1 MDILKTNPVYL
12 GGALVCIALAAYVY
26 AGLTNPLSNI
36 PGPWYT
42 RFTTLPST
50 FKVITAHHPDWIHD
64 LHAKYGP
71 VVRYSPHEVDISDP
85 PTCQRIHSVK
95 TGFFK
100 SPFYSLLITDSSS
113 VFNEIRPEIHRKYK
127 RLLSNP
133 MSETGLKTF
142 LPRIDS
148 KVRLAIERIRD
159 ENKVRGAADIAKWFM
174 FLSFDVIGDLAFGE
188 SFGNLESGKKNRS
201 VNDFVSLGFVG
212 GLRSMFPTIAQI
224 SLYLPIPVF
233 KEATAVQY
241 RTFDYAQGA
250 LDRHAKRVEETGSDP
265 HPTVFSKLYNAG
277 EEETWN
283 PIEIRDNAQVFIVG
297 GSDTTANSMIYLVW
311 AVCKIPEIKAKL
323 MKELD
328 ALPDNYTYDQLK
340 ELTFYP
346 ERWENTTQEMKD
358 CTMPFGGGARMF
370 FSEAKAFSP
379 AGNSDAGVN
388 FPMSC
393 RVVELGRYGAG
404 LKGAVPRHRLQ
415 GPHYPAAAPLRRNGS
430 TAPYDFM
437 LSRPWFRLPI
447 SFHLI
452 DTPYTEAMAETPSAK
467 RQKSSK
473 DVSYELIYWPGL
485 PGRGEHVRLLL
496 EEAGAEYTDTA
507 QIEDGVK
514 SVLAQIDDKNLGDEH
529 NPPPLA
535 PPILKHGDLL
545 ISQTPNI
552 LLYLGPRLG
561 LAPKISEGDDGIY
574 IVNGLALTA
583 LDGLS
588 NEAHDTHHPIAT
600 GLYYEDQKEESKLKA
615 KDYIANRLPKFLGY
629 FERVLKSKASGEGPW
644 LYGGS
649 LTYADLVLFQCIDGL
664 KFAFPNALKRIE
676 ATGDYKGLF
685 ALYEAVK
692 ERPKIKEYL
701 ASDRRQNYSQ
711 GIYRHYPELDEEYSE
726 TGVI

>member
-233 KEATAVQY
+233 KEATAIQY

-340 ELTFYP
+340 ELTYVNWIVNETLRLYTALPCGLPRIVPPGGAELAGQFIPEGFTVTTQAYSLHRDEHAFPDPYRFYP

-358 CTMPFGGGARMF
+358 CTMPFGGGARTCLGRHLARIELRLITARF
-370 FSEAKAFSP
+370 FKAFPKAVVSNLEGMCDKDMEP
-379 AGNSDAGVN
+379 ALH
-388 FPMSC
+388 FLM
-393 RVVELGRYGAG
+393 
-404 LKGAVPRHRLQ
+404 VPSGHRC
-415 GPHYPAAAPLRRNGS
+415 
-430 TAPYDFM
+430 
-437 LSRPWFRLPI
+437 
-447 SFHLI
+447 LI
-452 DTPYTEAMAETPSAK
+452 K
-467 RQKSSK
+467 
-473 DVSYELIYWPGL
+473 
-485 PGRGEHVRLLL
+485 
-496 EEAGAEYTDTA
+496 
-507 QIEDGVK
+507 
-514 SVLAQIDDKNLGDEH
+514 
-529 NPPPLA
+529 
-535 PPILKHGDLL
+535 
-545 ISQTPNI
+545 
-552 LLYLGPRLG
+552 
-561 LAPKISEGDDGIY
+561 
-574 IVNGLALTA
+574 
-583 LDGLS
+583 LDG
-588 NEAHDTHHPIAT
+588 
-600 GLYYEDQKEESKLKA
+600 
-615 KDYIANRLPKFLGY
+615 
-629 FERVLKSKASGEGPW
+629 
-644 LYGGS
+644 
-649 LTYADLVLFQCIDGL
+649 
-664 KFAFPNALKRIE
+664 
-676 ATGDYKGLF
+676 
-685 ALYEAVK
+685 
-692 ERPKIKEYL
+692 
-701 ASDRRQNYSQ
+701 
-711 GIYRHYPELDEEYSE
+711 
-726 TGVI
+726 